1 MALKPAASALRRPA
15 PGGFPAAAAEPSA
28 RALAGARPRA
38 RSRQCGRP
46 PPRWLALGRAAP
58 RRARLALG
66 AAGFLA
72 ALAAYVFFSTRDGV
86 NAVIVPTLPAIGR
99 AAADALVAEEFWRD
113 VGYSFLRVTSG
124 FAAAA
129 LLAVP
134 LGVLAGAFRSVA
146 ALIEPPT
153 DFLRYVP
160 VPALIPL
167 VMIVAGIGEGAKVL
181 LVFLGTFFQLLLMTA
196 DEVRRVPVRLVQIS
210 QSLGATRPE
219 VVGRVLL
226 PAALP
231 GIWNALRMCN
241 GWAWSY
247 VVVAE
252 LVAATEG
259 LGFRVL
265 RFYRFI
271 QTPSIYAYLLV
282 LGLLGL
288 GLDWVFR
295 ATYRRLFRWAPGG
308 AA

>member
-1 MALKPAASALRRPA
+1 MGGTEAFTRMLVDSNQRA
-15 PGGFPAAAAEPSA
+15 PT
-28 RALAGARPRA
+28 
-38 RSRQCGRP
+38 RQCGQA
-46 PPRWLALGRAAP
+46 PPRWLALGRAIP
-58 RRARLALG
+58 GQARLVLG
-66 AAGFLA
+66 AASFL
-72 ALAAYVFFSTRDGV
+72 LMIAAYAWLPDRSGQ
-86 NAVIVPTLPAIGR
+86 AAAIVPTLASIAR
-99 AAADALVAEEFWRD
+99 ATADALASRELWID
-113 VGYSFLRVTSG
+113 VQHSFLRVTAG

-129 LLAVP
+129 VLAVP
-134 LGVLAGAFRSVA
+134 LGVLAGAFRSIA
-146 ALIEPPT
+146 ALLEPPA

-167 VMIVAGIGEGAKVL
+167 VMIAAGIGEGAKVL

-196 DEVRRVPVRLVQIS
+196 DEVRRVPAPLVKIS
-210 QSLGATRPE
+210 QSLGATRRE
-219 VVGRVLL
+219 IVWRVLT

-231 GIWNALRMCN
+231 GIWAALRMCN

-265 RFYRFI
+265 RFYRFL

-295 ATYRRLFRWAPGG
+295 AASRRLFPWARGG
-308 AA
+308 AT

>member
-1 MALKPAASALRRPA
+1 MLVDAK
-15 PGGFPAAAAEPSA
+15 
-28 RALAGARPRA
+28 PRA
-38 RSRQCGRP
+38 PSRQCGRA
-46 PPRWLALGRAAP
+46 PPRWLALGRP
-58 RRARLALG
+58 VSGRARLALG
-66 AAGFLA
+66 AASFLLT
-72 ALAAYVFFSTRDGV
+72 LAAYASLAGRDGV
-86 NAVIVPTLPAIGR
+86 NSVVVPTLGSVAR
-99 AAADALVAEEFWRD
+99 AAADALVAEEFWID
-113 VGYSFLRVTSG
+113 VEHSFLRVTAG
-124 FAAAA
+124 FVAAAV
-129 LLAVP
+129 LAVP

-146 ALIEPPT
+146 ALLEPPT
-153 DFLRYVP
+153 EFLRYVP

-196 DEVRRVPVRLVQIS
+196 DEVRRVPAPLVQIS
-210 QSLGATRPE
+210 QSLGATRRE
-219 VVGRVLL
+219 IVWRVMA

-231 GIWNALRMCN
+231 GIWSALRMCN

-259 LGFRVL
+259 LGFRIL

-271 QTPSIYAYLLV
+271 QTPSIYAYLVV

-295 ATYRRLFRWAPGG
+295 VAHRRLFRWAPGG
-308 AA
+308 GP

>member
-1 MALKPAASALRRPA
+1 MGGTEAFTRMLVDPKLRA
-15 PGGFPAAAAEPSA
+15 P
-28 RALAGARPRA
+28 
-38 RSRQCGRP
+38 SRQCGQA
-46 PPRWLALGRAAP
+46 PPRWLALGRALP
-58 RRARLALG
+58 GRARLAL
-66 AAGFLA
+66 AAASFLSMI
-72 ALAAYVFFSTRDGV
+72 ALYAWLPERDG
-86 NAVIVPTLPAIGR
+86 ASAAIVPTLASIGR
-99 AAADALVAEEFWRD
+99 ATADALAAREFWVD
-113 VGYSFLRVTSG
+113 VQHSFLRVTAG

-134 LGVLAGAFRSVA
+134 LGVLAGAFRSIA
-146 ALIEPPT
+146 ALLEPPT
-153 DFLRYVP
+153 EFLRYVP

-167 VMIVAGIGEGAKVL
+167 VMIAAGIGEGAKVL

-196 DEVRRVPVRLVQIS
+196 DEVRRVPAHLLHVS
-210 QSLGATRPE
+210 QSLGANRRE
-219 VVGRVLL
+219 IVWRVLT

-231 GIWNALRMCN
+231 GIWSALRMCN

-259 LGFRVL
+259 LGFRIL

-295 ATYRRLFRWAPGG
+295 AASRRLFRWTRG
-308 AA
+308 AGA

>member
-1 MALKPAASALRRPA
+1 MGGTEAFTRMLVDPKLRA
-15 PGGFPAAAAEPSA
+15 P
-28 RALAGARPRA
+28 
-38 RSRQCGRP
+38 SRQCGQA
-46 PPRWLALGRAAP
+46 PPRWLALGRALP
-58 RRARLALG
+58 GRARLAL
-66 AAGFLA
+66 AAASFLA
-72 ALAAYVFFSTRDGV
+72 MIALYAWLPDREGASAVVVPTLASIGRATADALAAR
-86 NAVIVPTLPAIGR
+86 
-99 AAADALVAEEFWRD
+99 EFWVD
-113 VGYSFLRVTSG
+113 VQHSFLRVTAG

-134 LGVLAGAFRSVA
+134 LGVLAGAFRSIA
-146 ALIEPPT
+146 ALLEPPAE
-153 DFLRYVP
+153 FLRYVP

-167 VMIVAGIGEGAKVL
+167 VMIAAGIGEGAKVL

-196 DEVRRVPVRLVQIS
+196 DEVRRVPAHLLHVS
-210 QSLGATRPE
+210 QSLGANRRE
-219 VVGRVLL
+219 IVWRVLA

-231 GIWNALRMCN
+231 GIWGALRMCN

-295 ATYRRLFRWAPGG
+295 AASRRLFRWTRG
-308 AA
+308 AGA

>member
-1 MALKPAASALRRPA
+1 MGGAEAFTRMLVDSKLRA
-15 PGGFPAAAAEPSA
+15 P
-28 RALAGARPRA
+28 
-38 RSRQCGRP
+38 SRQCGQA

-58 RRARLALG
+58 GRARVALG
-66 AAGFLA
+66 AASFLLVIA
-72 ALAAYVFFSTRDGV
+72 AYAWVPDRDGAGAALVPTLASIARATADALAAPELWTD
-86 NAVIVPTLPAIGR
+86 IQH
-99 AAADALVAEEFWRD
+99 
-113 VGYSFLRVTSG
+113 SFLRVTAG

-134 LGVLAGAFRSVA
+134 LGVLAGAFRSIA
-146 ALIEPPT
+146 ALLEPPT
-153 DFLRYVP
+153 EFLRYVP

-167 VMIVAGIGEGAKVL
+167 VMIAAGIGEGAKVL

-196 DEVRRVPVRLVQIS
+196 DEVRRVPAPLLQVS
-210 QSLGATRPE
+210 QSLGANRRE
-219 VVGRVLL
+219 IVWRVLA

-231 GIWNALRMCN
+231 GIWSALRICN

-259 LGFRVL
+259 LGFRIL

-282 LGLLGL
+282 LGLIGL

-295 ATYRRLFRWAPGG
+295 VAARRLFRWTAGSG
-308 AA
+308 A

>member
-1 MALKPAASALRRPA
+1 VRLRL
-15 PGGFPAAAAEPSA
+15 S
-28 RALAGARPRA
+28 
-38 RSRQCGRP
+38 
-46 PPRWLALGRAAP
+46 
-58 RRARLALG
+58 LG
-66 AAGFLA
+66 AASFL
-72 ALAAYVFFSTRDGV
+72 LMIAAYAWLASRDWV
-86 NAVIVPTLPAIGR
+86 NVAITPTLASIGQ
-99 AAADALVAEEFWRD
+99 ATADTLVAKEFWID
-113 VGYSFLRVTSG
+113 IEYSFLRVTAG
-124 FAAAA
+124 FAAAV

-134 LGVLAGAFRSVA
+134 LGVLAGAFCSVA
-146 ALIEPPT
+146 ALLEPAT
-153 DFLRYVP
+153 EFLRYVP
-160 VPALIPL
+160 VPALVPL

-196 DEVRRVPVRLVQIS
+196 DEVRRVPMPLVQVS
-210 QSLGATRPE
+210 QSLGATRRE
-219 VVGRVLL
+219 IVLRVLT

-259 LGFRVL
+259 LGFRIL

-295 ATYRRLFRWAPGG
+295 VSRRRLFRWAGSEK
-308 AA
+308 